1 MREIK
6 FRAWDKATK
15 IMNEVTTLNLERSIV
30 ELKDKDGVYHIAR
43 FKDGKIKLMQF
54 TGLQDCNGVD
64 IYEGDIVEISQTDYK
79 EQETYDSKSEVVFVD
94 GAFKL
99 VFYDLADEFYLDL
112 KDSTIDYVEVI
123 GNICEN
129 PELLEVENN
138 EK

>member
-6 FRAWDKATK
+6 FRAWDNLLGFMGEVRNIDFVDKT
-15 IMNEVTTLNLERSIV
+15 IQVLVEDNE
-30 ELKDKDGVYHIAR
+30 GYY
-43 FKDGKIKLMQF
+43 FKDWRLKEVKIMQF

-64 IYEGDIVEISQTDYK
+64 IYEGDIVEISQTSSK

-123 GNICEN
+123 GNIYEN
-129 PELLEVENN
+129 PELLEV
-138 EK
+138 